1 MAAWGTAKI
10 DAHSPGS
17 FSGSMR
23 DLLRPPVVQP
33 RLIERGRQWLLAVA
47 IAIAVL
53 PGPAHAEETGDKATA
68 KRCFKCHGEDGLDSS
83 GGEPIIAG
91 HPYPY
96 IIGSLLLFQKEER
109 ISKAMKKATKDL
121 SRDDMEAV
129 ARYYASLPSK
139 PPAKPFDPVLAQRG
153 AKFHARWCETCHQE
167 GGRRFKMED
176 RAGPLLAGQTA
187 EYLRAQFGL
196 FMTLDREMPTD
207 MGIAMLEL
215 RPGDANA
222 LVHYYVSN
230 AAPR

>member
-1 MAAWGTAKI
+1 
-10 DAHSPGS
+10 
-17 FSGSMR
+17 MR
-23 DLLRPPVVQP
+23 DHLLLSADQP
-33 RLIERGRQWLLAVA
+33 RLIGWVRQWLLAAAFAGLTGGVA
-47 IAIAVL
+47 Q
-53 PGPAHAEETGDKATA
+53 AEETGDKAIA
-68 KRCFKCHGEDGLDSS
+68 KRCFKCHGEDGLDNS

-91 HPYPY
+91 HPYSY

-121 SRDDMEAV
+121 SREDMEAV
-129 ARYYASLPSK
+129 ARYFSSLPSK

-153 AKFHARWCETCHQE
+153 AKFHARWCETCHQD
-167 GGRRFKMED
+167 GGRQFKMQD
-176 RAGPLLAGQTA
+176 GSGPLLAGQTA

-207 MGIAMLEL
+207 MGIAMLEM

-230 AAPR
+230 KHAPR